1 MASAALARVQAEQN
15 QEMADAQNED
25 SYVKK
30 MEYNRA
36 EAVLVQSAQ
45 TKMNAYWQKAKNSPA
60 LEEALITANTEYEAM
75 AVKASGGMIA
85 QAELL
90 AAKEKRNLPRRQW
103 KRIRRRW
110 TRCAGSCVL

>member
-1 MASAALARVQAEQN
+1 
-15 QEMADAQNED
+15 MADAQNED

-90 AAKEKRNLPRRQW
+90 AAKEKTESARRQW